1 MTPERFNEILD
12 IRLHAT
18 RDVLGF
24 KAGEYAS
31 TSDRLHNF
39 KAAAA
44 MLRGTPEQALLG
56 MLVKHMVSICDM
68 VLDGQPRAIALWNE
82 KIGDAINYLILLEAL
97 VKEGEPAATVTYHS
111 QFVTN
116 APLLFEKVVGHRD
129 LGRCDFTWAPGNGDY
144 EECILARGHDGP
156 HMGKP

>member
-1 MTPERFNEILD
+1 MTPERFNDLLEN
-12 IRLHAT
+12 RLSLT
-18 RDVLGF
+18 RDVLGS

-56 MLVKHMVSICDM
+56 MLVKHMVSIYDM

-82 KIGDAINYLILLEAL
+82 KIGDAINYMILLEAL
-97 VKEGEPAATVTYHS
+97 VKEGEPATATVVSSYDATHREFARVFHKDPCCDQGCCALRPHPTTVPHY
-111 QFVTN
+111 N
-116 APLLFEKVVGHRD
+116 EVVG
-129 LGRCDFTWAPGNGDY
+129 WWS
-144 EECILARGHDGP
+144 
-156 HMGKP
+156 